1 MAKRRRGLLRDGH
14 RICRQSWRI
23 CLNWAK
29 MCIPFI
35 LNCIAMNLHE
45 YQAKTLLQKYGIPV
59 PRGQVI
65 SVAKQTPTVTSEIDS
80 SAWVVKA
87 QVHAGGRGKAGGV
100 KVVKS
105 TAEAQMVASELLGKT
120 LVTYQN
126 APDGQPVNQVLIEE
140 TLPIARELYLS
151 MLVDRSLERIVVV
164 ASSAGGMDIEE
175 IAQVSPE
182 KILQEVCSPLN
193 GLVDYQARN
202 LAFKLDLV
210 GDQIAAFSRLLK
222 GLYRLFKEND
232 LALLEINPLI
242 VTMDGKLFALDCKMS
257 VDDNALYRQKAL
269 AEQRDWSQED
279 SKEAVAH
286 HAGLNYIALNG
297 NIGCMVNGAGL
308 AMATMDLIK
317 LHGGAPANFLDV
329 GGGATAETVTKAFKI
344 IMADPNVKAIL
355 VNIFGGIM
363 RCDIIAEGIITAV
376 KDVGM
381 QIPVIVRLEGTNVE
395 LGKQML
401 QSSGLNIISADGLT
415 DAAKQAV
422 LSVA

>member
-1 MAKRRRGLLRDGH
+1 
-14 RICRQSWRI
+14 
-23 CLNWAK
+23 
-29 MCIPFI
+29 
-35 LNCIAMNLHE
+35 MNLHE

-80 SAWVVKA
+80 NAWVVKA

-242 VTMDGKLFALDCKMS
+242 VTTDGKLFALDCKMS

-344 IMADPNVKAIL
+344 ILADQNVKAIL

-363 RCDIIAEGIITAV
+363 RCDIIAEGIISAV

-381 QIPVIVRLEGTNVE
+381 QIPVIVRLEGTNVD

-422 LSVA
+422 LSVAN

>member
-1 MAKRRRGLLRDGH
+1 
-14 RICRQSWRI
+14 
-23 CLNWAK
+23 
-29 MCIPFI
+29 
-35 LNCIAMNLHE
+35 MNLHE

-59 PRGQVI
+59 PRGQVAAAANEV
-65 SVAKQTPTVTSEIDS
+65 VAAANEIGGH
-80 SAWVVKA
+80 AWVVKA

-105 TAEAQMVASELLGKT
+105 VTEAQNVATELLGKT

-151 MLVDRSLERIVVV
+151 MLVDRTLERVVVV
-164 ASSAGGMDIEE
+164 ASVAGGMDIEE
-175 IAQVSPE
+175 IARTSPE
-182 KILQEVCSPLN
+182 KILQEACDPLN
-193 GLVDYQARN
+193 GLVDFQARN
-202 LAFKLDLV
+202 LAFKLELS
-210 GDQIAAFSRLLK
+210 GDQIGAFTKLLK

-232 LALLEINPLI
+232 LALLEINPLV
-242 VTMDGKLFALDCKMS
+242 VTADGKLYALDCKMS
-257 VDDNALYRQKAL
+257 VDDNALYRQKSL

-317 LHGGAPANFLDV
+317 LHGGMPANFLDV
-329 GGGATAETVTKAFKI
+329 GGGATAETVAKAFKI
-344 IMADPNVKAIL
+344 ILADGNVKAIL

-376 KDVGM
+376 KEVGM
-381 QIPVIVRLEGTNVE
+381 QIPVIVRLEGTNVD
-395 LGKQML
+395 LGKKML
-401 QSSGLNIISADGLT
+401 RESGLNIISAEGLT
-415 DAAKQAV
+415 DAAQQAV
-422 LSVA
+422 NAVLGNASKNGAVTA

>member
-1 MAKRRRGLLRDGH
+1 
-14 RICRQSWRI
+14 
-23 CLNWAK
+23 
-29 MCIPFI
+29 
-35 LNCIAMNLHE
+35 MNLHE
-45 YQAKTLLQKYGIPV
+45 FQAKQLLQRYGLAV
-59 PRGQVI
+59 PIGQVVQ
-65 SVAKQTPTVTSEIDS
+65 SAEGAASATKEIAGN
-80 SAWVVKA
+80 AWVVKA

-100 KVVKS
+100 KIVKS
-105 TAEAQMVASELLGKT
+105 ASEAQSVAHELLGKS

-126 APDGQPVNQVLIEE
+126 APDGQPVHQLLVEQ

-151 MLVDRSLERIVVV
+151 ILVDRTLERVVMV

-175 IAQVSPE
+175 IAATSPE
-182 KILQEVCSPLN
+182 KILQEVCDPLN

-202 LAFKLDLV
+202 LAFALDLV
-210 GDQIAAFSRLLK
+210 GDQIAAFTKLAK
-222 GLYRLFKEND
+222 GLYKLFKEND

-242 VTMDGKLFALDCKMS
+242 VTTDGKLFALDCKMS

-269 AEQRDWSQED
+269 AEQRDWSQD
-279 SKEAVAH
+279 DAKEAEAH

-329 GGGATAETVTKAFKI
+329 GGGATAETVAKAFKI
-344 IMADPNVKAIL
+344 ILADSNVKAIL

-376 KDVGM
+376 KEVGI
-381 QIPVIVRLEGTNVE
+381 QIPVVVRLEGTNVE
-395 LGKQML
+395 LGRKML
-401 QSSGLNIISADGLT
+401 SESGLLIISAAGLT

-422 LSVA
+422 AAVNG